1 MIGTKWTREGRGK
14 IEMHRRKDTLA
25 GSRRVP

>member
-1 MIGTKWTREGRGK
+1 MIGTEWTREGRGK
-14 IEMHRRKDTLA
+14 IEMHRQKGMLV